1 MRLIPLLL
9 LVGIGINYAIAT
21 EGPSLE
27 YLKKALNRATY
38 SEIVLESE
46 PATSREVLADGSSVA
61 IWNSDILY
69 INDGVGGKVPKFKM
83 CVFNPNGILVR
94 YKWKR
99 GLLGG
104 DSKEDN
110 EETAN
115 TKAKVKQSNSSSSSR

>member
-46 PATSREVLADGSSVA
+46 PATSREVLAD
-61 IWNSDILY
+61 
-69 INDGVGGKVPKFKM
+69 
-83 CVFNPNGILVR
+83 
-94 YKWKR
+94 
-99 GLLGG
+99 
-104 DSKEDN
+104 
-110 EETAN
+110 
-115 TKAKVKQSNSSSSSR
+115 